1 MFYDLSKLLL
11 SAPNVNNISRLSQV
25 GHKLYN
31 TKCTFVC
38 EKRAVVQINYYKMHV
53 FADILV
59 QTNDNKILDT
69 NTTVTLRRIY
79 NIK

>member
-1 MFYDLSKLLL
+1 
-11 SAPNVNNISRLSQV
+11 
-25 GHKLYN
+25 
-31 TKCTFVC
+31 
-38 EKRAVVQINYYKMHV
+38 MHV